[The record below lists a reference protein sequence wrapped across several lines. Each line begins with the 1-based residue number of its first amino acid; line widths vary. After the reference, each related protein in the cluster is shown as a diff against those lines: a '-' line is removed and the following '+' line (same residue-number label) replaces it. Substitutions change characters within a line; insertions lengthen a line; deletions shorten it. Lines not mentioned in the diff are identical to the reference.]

1 MKTGSRRSFSV
12 AALSLALGATLTA
25 CGSQSEEAE
34 PTVTR
39 EDVEGAPPTRTATL
53 PPGETPEVASPAA
66 GTPVETPEA
75 AGSPTA
81 GNGGATALTVDMID
95 LQFVPNM
102 LTIPA
107 DTDVTITV
115 INKGVLPHNFSVTDQ
130 PIDSG
135 EVSPGQSAD
144 VVVNLPAG
152 TYEIYCNIPG
162 HKEAGMVGTL
172 TVS

>member
-25 CGSQSEEAE
+25 CGSQSDEAE

-53 PPGETPEVASPAA
+53 PAGETPEGASPEA
-66 GTPVETPEA
+66 GTPVASPEPA
-75 AGSPTA
+75 ESPTT
-81 GNGGATALTVDMID
+81 GDGGATALTVDMVD
-95 LQFVPNM
+95 LAFEPNT

-107 DTDVTITV
+107 GTDVTVTV
-115 INKGVLPHNFSVTDQ
+115 ENKGALPHNFSVTDQ

-135 EVSPGQSAD
+135 EVPSGQSAD

-152 TYEIYCNIPG
+152 TYEFYCNIPG